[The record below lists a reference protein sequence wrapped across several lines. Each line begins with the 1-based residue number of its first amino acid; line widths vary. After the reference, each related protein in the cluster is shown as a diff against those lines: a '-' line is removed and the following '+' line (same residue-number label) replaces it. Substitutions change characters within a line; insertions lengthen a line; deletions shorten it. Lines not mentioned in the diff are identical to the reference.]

1 MLTEAE
7 PRSERICLDLAAA
20 QLVKGDSRI
29 SLTPRLFSVL
39 RHFAENPGRL
49 ITRQELLDRVW
60 PEIHVTEGL
69 VKDYVRRARKV
80 LGDDAVRPRFIETA
94 RGLGYRLVGDIDVS
108 SENPPSPLARSESRA
123 PAIAVLPF
131 ADRSDTVGQSY
142 YAAGVAEDIMA
153 ELARFRSLIVIAR
166 DSSFL
171 RGAEP
176 PDVRTLARDLSVD
189 YLVRGTLCRA
199 GDRVRISVQLIDGRN
214 GRCIWAE
221 RFDRQL
227 KDIFA
232 VQDEVARSITSK
244 VVGHVNAVGL
254 ERAARKR
261 PENMA
266 VYELL
271 LMGNWHLREGTE
283 SDIAKARDLFQAAI
297 GLDPANAR
305 AYGEMA
311 FSYLIEFWS
320 DWTAAPNEA
329 ADMALSLAR
338 KATSLDD
345 LDARAHLY
353 LATAYYN
360 AASNFEAASLEFD
373 RAMQLNPNDYDV
385 FCLRSWLLV
394 LAGQAEEGIA
404 CAELA
409 IRLSPL
415 TTEDCREAQSCAA
428 YGARRYNDA
437 LAALL
442 SIPEPRNHVNALR
455 AMCHAQLGQHAEA
468 EKAMKDFLA
477 VASEELVDHPD
488 LRPEGWRGYWS
499 TRYRFKRR
507 EDLEHMLEGLSKA
520 GMQIGPSSDGH
531 ESRAR

>member
-49 ITRQELLDRVW
+49 ITQQELLDRVW
-60 PEIHVTEGL
+60 PELHVSEGL

-80 LGDDAVRPRFIETA
+80 LGDDAARPRFIETA

-142 YAAGVAEDIMA
+142 FAAGVAEDIMA

-171 RGAEP
+171 QGAEP

-221 RFDRQL
+221 RYNRQL
-227 KDIFA
+227 EDIFA
-232 VQDEVARSITSK
+232 VQDEVARSISSK
-244 VVGHVNAVGL
+244 VVGHVDAVGL

-283 SDIAKARDLFQAAI
+283 DDVAEARRLFQRAI
-297 GLDPANAR
+297 DFDPTNPR
-305 AYGEMA
+305 AHAEMA
-311 FSYLIEFWS
+311 FSHLIECWS
-320 DWTAAPNEA
+320 DWTADPKKA

-338 KATSLDD
+338 KAVSLDD
-345 LDARAHLY
+345 LDSRAHLY
-353 LATAYYN
+353 LAAAYYN
-360 AASNFEAASLEFD
+360 AGWNFEAASLAFD
-373 RAMQLNPNDYDV
+373 RATELNPNDYDL
-385 FCLRSWLLV
+385 FCLRSWHFV
-394 LAGQAEEGIA
+394 LSGRAEEGID
-404 CAELA
+404 CAEHA

-415 TTEDCREAQSCAA
+415 TTEDCRVAQCCAA
-428 YGARRYNDA
+428 YGARRYQDA
-437 LAALL
+437 LAALR
-442 SIPEPRNHVNALR
+442 SIPEPSNHVRAFF
-455 AMCHAQLGQHAEA
+455 AMCHAQLGQQAEA
-468 EKAMKDFLA
+468 EKAMADFLA
-477 VASEELVDHPD
+477 VASKELAYHPEH
-488 LRPEGWRGYWS
+488 RPEGWRGYWVA
-499 TRYRFKRR
+499 RYHFRR
-507 EDLEHMLEGLSKA
+507 KEDLEHMLDGLSKA
-520 GMQIGPSSDGH
+520 GMAITPSSGG
-531 ESRAR
+531 A